1 MRALRTALFTAA
13 ILAAGPAF
21 ALSTTEDM
29 KNMPGMTHAAPAA
42 KTGIGTGVI
51 TAIDAKAAKITIRHG
66 PISAV
71 GWPGMTMSFSASKP
85 ALLKGL
91 KVGHKVSFDVKI
103 EGSVSQVTAIRRQ

>member
-1 MRALRTALFTAA
+1 MRVLRIAMIVAIALN
-13 ILAAGPAF
+13 AGSAF
-21 ALSTTEDM
+21 AQSMSGDM

-42 KTGIGTGVI
+42 KTGTGTGVI
-51 TAIDAKAAKITIRHG
+51 TAIDAKAAKITIKHG

-71 GWPGMTMSFSASKP
+71 GWPAMTMPFSASTP

-91 KVGHKVSFDVKI
+91 KVGQKISFDVKI